1 MIDMNKKDIID
12 TLKKYN
18 FDSTKYIVI
27 SSAAMVLLGI
37 KDTTK
42 DIDIAVSDDYYEY
55 LLKNYNCK
63 FERINEYDKKVYFI
77 HDIINFSSTYYKNN
91 RLIIEEIPI
100 QTANDILELKLFLKR
115 EKDYKDIELIKEYI
129 NEQK

>member
-1 MIDMNKKDIID
+1 MIDMNRKDIIN

-63 FERINEYDKKVYFI
+63 FERINEYGKKVYFI

-129 NEQK
+129 NEQE

>member
-1 MIDMNKKDIID
+1 MIDINKKDIID

-63 FERINEYDKKVYFI
+63 FERINEYGKKVYFI

-129 NEQK
+129 NEQE

>member
-42 DIDIAVSDDYYEY
+42 DIDIAVSNDYYEY

-63 FERINEYDKKVYFI
+63 FERINEYGKKVYFI

-129 NEQK
+129 NEQE

>member
-63 FERINEYDKKVYFI
+63 LERINEYGKKVYFI

-129 NEQK
+129 NEQE

>member
-37 KDTTK
+37 KNTTK

-63 FERINEYDKKVYFI
+63 FERINEYGKKVYFI

-129 NEQK
+129 NEQE

>member
-63 FERINEYDKKVYFI
+63 FERINECGKKVYFI

-129 NEQK
+129 NEQE

>member
-18 FDSTKYIVI
+18 FDSTKYILI

-63 FERINEYDKKVYFI
+63 FERINEYGKKVYFI

-129 NEQK
+129 NEQE

>member
-63 FERINEYDKKVYFI
+63 FERINEYGKKVYFI

-100 QTANDILELKLFLKR
+100 QT
-115 EKDYKDIELIKEYI
+115 
-129 NEQK
+129 

>member
-1 MIDMNKKDIID
+1 MIDMNKKGIID

-63 FERINEYDKKVYFI
+63 FESINEYGKKVYFI

-129 NEQK
+129 NEQE

>member
-1 MIDMNKKDIID
+1 MRVVIADSDERGKKADPNSPGYYECTWI
-12 TLKKYN
+12 YHG
-18 FDSTKYIVI
+18 F
-27 SSAAMVLLGI
+27 GI

-63 FERINEYDKKVYFI
+63 FERINEYGKKVYFI

-129 NEQK
+129 NEQE

>member
-1 MIDMNKKDIID
+1 MNRKDIIN

-63 FERINEYDKKVYFI
+63 FERINEYGKKVYFI

-115 EKDYKDIELIKEYI
+115 EKDYKDIKLIKEYI
-129 NEQK
+129 NEQE

>member
-1 MIDMNKKDIID
+1 MIDMNKKDIIN

-18 FDSTKYIVI
+18 FDPTKYIVI

-55 LLKNYNCK
+55 LLNNYNCK
-63 FERINEYDKKVYFI
+63 FERINEYGKKVYFI

>member
-1 MIDMNKKDIID
+1 MNKKDIID

-63 FERINEYDKKVYFI
+63 FERINEYGKKVYFI

-115 EKDYKDIELIKEYI
+115 EKDYKDIKLIKEYI
-129 NEQK
+129 NEQE

>member
-63 FERINEYDKKVYFI
+63 FERINEYGKKVYFI
-77 HDIINFSSTYYKNN
+77 HDNINFSSTYYKNN

-129 NEQK
+129 NEQE

>member
-1 MIDMNKKDIID
+1 
-12 TLKKYN
+12 
-18 FDSTKYIVI
+18 
-27 SSAAMVLLGI
+27 MV
-37 KDTTK
+37 
-42 DIDIAVSDDYYEY
+42 
-55 LLKNYNCK
+55 
-63 FERINEYDKKVYFI
+63 KKVYFI

>member
-63 FERINEYDKKVYFI
+63 FERINEKIFI
-77 HDIINFSSTYYKNN
+77 CIFNNFNGYMLFNS
-91 RLIIEEIPI
+91 
-100 QTANDILELKLFLKR
+100 KLCFCR
-115 EKDYKDIELIKEYI
+115 RQFRI
-129 NEQK
+129 

>member
-63 FERINEYDKKVYFI
+63 FESINEYGKKVYFI

-129 NEQK
+129 NEQE

>member
-1 MIDMNKKDIID
+1 MIDMNKKDIRD

-63 FERINEYDKKVYFI
+63 FERINEYGKKVYFI

-129 NEQK
+129 NEQE

>member
-1 MIDMNKKDIID
+1 MIDMNKKDIIN

-63 FERINEYDKKVYFI
+63 FERINEYGKKVYFI

-129 NEQK
+129 NEQE

>member
-27 SSAAMVLLGI
+27 SSTAMVLLGI

-63 FERINEYDKKVYFI
+63 FERINEYGKKVYFI

-129 NEQK
+129 NEQE

>member
-1 MIDMNKKDIID
+1 MIDMNKKDIIN

-18 FDSTKYIVI
+18 FDPTKYIVI

-63 FERINEYDKKVYFI
+63 FERINEYGKKVYFI

>member
-63 FERINEYDKKVYFI
+63 FERINEYGKKVYFI

-129 NEQK
+129 NEQE

>member
-1 MIDMNKKDIID
+1 MN
-12 TLKKYN
+12 
-18 FDSTKYIVI
+18 
-27 SSAAMVLLGI
+27 MV
-37 KDTTK
+37 
-42 DIDIAVSDDYYEY
+42 
-55 LLKNYNCK
+55 
-63 FERINEYDKKVYFI
+63 KKVYFI

>member
-63 FERINEYDKKVYFI
+63 FERINEYGKKVYFI

>member
-63 FERINEYDKKVYFI
+63 FERINEYGKKVYFI

-115 EKDYKDIELIKEYI
+115 EKDYKDIKLIKEYI
-129 NEQK
+129 NEQE

>member
-18 FDSTKYIVI
+18 FNSTKYIVI

-63 FERINEYDKKVYFI
+63 FERINEYGKKVYFI

-129 NEQK
+129 NEQE

>member
-63 FERINEYDKKVYFI
+63 FERINEYGKKVYFI
-77 HDIINFSSTYYKNN
+77 HDINNFSSTYYKNN

-129 NEQK
+129 NEQE